1 MARGNTFSESV
12 PLGPRRRQWHPDSSP
27 ALILPS
33 GLAGASG
40 TLTPRL
46 PLFSPQASRA
56 PVAPLLLACLFLPSG
71 LAGASDTLAAAL
83 FYIDYALTMVQVW
96 VWMLVGVNPGP
107 PL

>member
-1 MARGNTFSESV
+1 M
-12 PLGPRRRQWHPDSSP
+12 SP
-27 ALILPS
+27 PNEHSDWVTQDAGWPEAIRSRSQSPS

-40 TLTPRL
+40 TLIPRL